1 MLVAVSMVVFGQR
14 GANEVRWRDLQGI
27 TITGGTNMTVSGSY
41 PTWTVTPSLTPSL
54 TSVTAT
60 RGTVTNL
67 TSTTATLTTARI
79 TNETTTNLT
88 ATTATITTLALL
100 GTSTTKTLTTTGS
113 IAASGKVSSA
123 DTTGIV
129 LRDASGV
136 YWRIYIS
143 PTGVIGTAT
152 TTTP

>member
-1 MLVAVSMVVFGQR
+1 MKKFFFIIMLVAVSMVVFGQR

-41 PTWTVTPSLTPSL
+41 PAWTVTPSLTPTV

-60 RGTVTNL
+60 TG
-67 TSTTATLTTARI
+67 TLTAASI
-79 TNETTTNLT
+79 TGLT
-88 ATTATITTLALL
+88 ATTATVTTANITTANA
-100 GTSTTKTLTTTGS
+100 TTVK
-113 IAASGKVSSA
+113 ASGKVSTA

-129 LRDASGV
+129 LRDKNGV
-136 YWRIYIS
+136 YWRLWIS
-143 PTGVIGTAT
+143 ATGAVGTAT